1 MGKNTT
7 FHMIY
12 RLSLCEMYYRCYS
25 LICYPR
31 VETPYQ
37 SLREEIHITL
47 YCISRTIVL
56 QRWIYNIDNWT
67 FIKTAFPVPRFVL
80 GQISKRLK
88 VMAHG
93 QGMGRHSK
101 EEVMSILRGDMAA
114 LSDYL
119 GEIGIINLQKYV
131 K

>member
-1 MGKNTT
+1 MNHLQSSFDIIKDRIREQIH
-7 FHMIY
+7 F
-12 RLSLCEMYYRCYS
+12 SLC
-25 LICYPR
+25 
-31 VETPYQ
+31 
-37 SLREEIHITL
+37 
-47 YCISRTIVL
+47 CISRTIVL

-67 FIKTAFPVPRFVL
+67 FIKTAFPVPSFVL
-80 GQISKRLK
+80 GQISKK
-88 VMAHG
+88 VKAQAHG

-119 GEIGIINLQKYV
+119 GEIRIINLQKYV